1 MTVDLETHV
10 SVRAI
15 VVAHVARLSEA
26 DLVDD
31 VPLGSEGLGLD
42 SIAIAEIL
50 LACERHFGTRLSDLL
65 DGPPITVGRI
75 AARVTKTSSS

>member
-1 MTVDLETHV
+1 LTVDLETSE

-15 VVAHVARLSEA
+15 VIARVARLSDA
-26 DLVDD
+26 DLFDD

-42 SIAIAEIL
+42 SIAIAEVL
-50 LACERHFGTRLSDLL
+50 LACERRFGTRLSDLL

-75 AARVTKTSSS
+75 ATSSL